1 VKGPARAWLTRRDP
15 AERGALRGRADHLVG
30 RRGGGRRSDPGPDPL
45 PEGAGPA
52 AGGWVAA
59 LASSQRHI
67 KRDRVVVAAGAFA
80 YRWFL
85 SLFPTVIALLAAASV
100 LTIPHHVVVRLING
114 AATALPAGA
123 AEVLT
128 SAISAASRS
137 DGGSWATVIVAGLV
151 ALWSATSGMVMV
163 EEGLDMAYEIG
174 TDRGFV
180 QKRLLAIPL
189 LVASALL
196 GGAASALVVFGP
208 QLGRTIDGSVP
219 LAGPAFADVWTV
231 VRWVVALVLVNLL
244 LSFLY
249 WLAPNR
255 RTTWRWVSPGAVL
268 GTALWAMIS
277 MGFSFYTTSFG
288 SYAKT
293 YGAFAGVAILIF
305 WLFLTGIAI
314 LVGAEVNAA
323 LERSRTRGPF
333 QPETRSV
340 PPGPTVPPPDD
351 P

>member
-1 VKGPARAWLTRRDP
+1 MSAPTSDAPPEVTGTTRGDWVS
-15 AERGALRGRADHLVG
+15 ALVSS
-30 RRGGGRRSDPGPDPL
+30 RR
-45 PEGAGPA
+45 
-52 AGGWVAA
+52 
-59 LASSQRHI
+59 HM

-85 SLFPTVIALLAAASV
+85 SLFPMVIALLAAASV
-100 LTIPHHVVVRLING
+100 LGIPHDVVVKLING
-114 AATALPAGA
+114 VSTALPSGA
-123 AEVLT
+123 AGVLT
-128 SAISAASRS
+128 SAINAASGRR
-137 DGGSWATVIVAGLV
+137 DGSWAAVIAAGGV

-189 LVASALL
+189 LVASAVL

-208 QLGRTIDGSVP
+208 QLGRTIHASVP
-219 LAGPAFADVWTV
+219 LAGAEFADVWTV
-231 VRWVVALVLVNLL
+231 VRWIAALVLIDLL

-249 WLAPNR
+249 WLAPNQ
-255 RTTWRWVSPGAVL
+255 RTRWRWVSPGAVL
-268 GTALWAMIS
+268 GTGLWAVIS
-277 MGFSFYTTSFG
+277 LGFSFYTTSFG

-314 LVGAEVNAA
+314 LVGGEVNAA
-323 LERSRTRGPF
+323 FERAETRGTF
-333 QPETRSV
+333 QARTGR
-340 PPGPTVPPPDD
+340 
-351 P
+351 